1 MAFYF
6 DEPSRTF
13 NEYLLVPGYT
23 SEETIPANVSL
34 KTPLVKYRRGE
45 EEPAISLN
53 TPMVSAIMQAVSDD
67 KMAIALA
74 TEGGLSF
81 IYGSQSIESQAA
93 MIARVKDYKA
103 GFVVSDANLS
113 PEMTL
118 ADVVDLLERTGHST
132 MPVTEGANPHGKL
145 LGIVTDRDYRL
156 TRMGLDTKVADVMT
170 PLDKLVTAPA
180 DTSLKLAND
189 IIWEHKLNSLP
200 LIDDNGNLAY
210 MVFRKDYDQHKSN
223 PLEMLDSHKRY
234 MVGAGINSRD
244 YAERVPAL
252 VDAGV
257 DVVCIDSSEGYSVWQ
272 KRTIEWIRGEYGDL
286 LGPGDHGS
294 TFGGNA
300 LAAAA
305 GRATAVVSNEARKR
319 VVKVK
324 AAAGKRVEKAR
335 PAAKKVN
342 AAPAELS
349 GTGAREK
356 ELESTQFDKA
366 VYLVKQGWHLLNLVN
381 DYRAVLAADLID
393 ITGIAGKAGKCIGV
407 EQVKDVCVG
416 NRFAYER

>member
-81 IYGSQSIESQAA
+81 IYGSQSIEDQAA

-113 PEMTL
+113 PDMTL
-118 ADVVDLLERTGHST
+118 ANVVDLLERTGHST
-132 MPVTEGANPHGKL
+132 MPVTEGADPHGKL

-200 LIDDNGNLAY
+200 LVDDNGNLAY
-210 MVFRKDYDQHKSN
+210 MVFRKAPTEPQ
-223 PLEMLDSHKRY
+223 P
-234 MVGAGINSRD
+234 
-244 YAERVPAL
+244 
-252 VDAGV
+252 
-257 DVVCIDSSEGYSVWQ
+257 SESA
-272 KRTIEWIRGEYGDL
+272 RL
-286 LGPGDHGS
+286 L
-294 TFGGNA
+294 
-300 LAAAA
+300 
-305 GRATAVVSNEARKR
+305 
-319 VVKVK
+319 
-324 AAAGKRVEKAR
+324 
-335 PAAKKVN
+335 
-342 AAPAELS
+342 
-349 GTGAREK
+349 
-356 ELESTQFDKA
+356 
-366 VYLVKQGWHLLNLVN
+366 
-381 DYRAVLAADLID
+381 
-393 ITGIAGKAGKCIGV
+393 
-407 EQVKDVCVG
+407 
-416 NRFAYER
+416 